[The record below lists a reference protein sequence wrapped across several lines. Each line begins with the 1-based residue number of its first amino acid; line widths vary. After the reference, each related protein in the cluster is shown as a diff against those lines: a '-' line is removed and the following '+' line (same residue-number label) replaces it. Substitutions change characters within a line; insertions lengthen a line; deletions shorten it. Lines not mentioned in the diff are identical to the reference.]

1 MTPNQASEG
10 EVMTNYNKRLDEI
23 INSAYEG
30 EVSWI
35 HDQLDGTSVMDDAI
49 KRIEDEKAKTK
60 QAITSLIKEL
70 VAEAKPAE
78 KDQQAEST
86 LDDESRCRFYR
97 YGGYNFA
104 IDEFERN
111 LLKALNKEK

>member
-1 MTPNQASEG
+1 
-10 EVMTNYNKRLDEI
+10 MTNYSERLDKI

-60 QAITSLIKEL
+60 RAITSLIKEL
-70 VAEAKPAE
+70 VAEAKP
-78 KDQQAEST
+78 KHIDNSV
-86 LDDESRCRFYR
+86 LP
-97 YGGYNFA
+97 YGDTKYNRA
-104 IDEFERN
+104 IEDFEQN
-111 LLKALNKEK
+111 LLKALEVNSEA

>member
-1 MTPNQASEG
+1 MTIFNE
-10 EVMTNYNKRLDEI
+10 RLDEI

-30 EVSWI
+30 EASWI

-60 QAITSLIKEL
+60 QAITSLVKEL
-70 VAEAKPAE
+70 VAEAKPPK
-78 KDQQAEST
+78 KDELAQST

-104 IDEFERN
+104 LDQFERN
-111 LLKALNKEK
+111 LLKELDEK

>member
-1 MTPNQASEG
+1 
-10 EVMTNYNKRLDEI
+10 MTNYSERLDKI

-70 VAEAKPAE
+70 
-78 KDQQAEST
+78 
-86 LDDESRCRFYR
+86 LDDESRCMFYR

-104 IDEFERN
+104 IDEFKQN

>member
-1 MTPNQASEG
+1 
-10 EVMTNYNKRLDEI
+10 MTNYNERLDRILNWQQRMIVVEALNQDISDTHKLEI
-23 INSAYEG
+23 TGDIMNKYRAE
-30 EVSWI
+30 
-35 HDQLDGTSVMDDAI
+35 A
-49 KRIEDEKAKTK
+49 K

-78 KDQQAEST
+78 KDQLAQST

-104 IDEFERN
+104 LNEFEQN
-111 LLKALNKEK
+111 LLKALEEV